1 MQGHHDN
8 HIPVEELSTRELLE
22 DLVEHTRLL
31 ARTESAQVKGD
42 VAQGKA
48 RLSDD
53 VAYARR
59 EIGSE
64 LGRAKQAGTSIAIG
78 GVIAHAAVYF
88 LLGAL
93 ALALWAI
100 GLPLWVGA
108 LIVGV
113 LAGVIGGLMLKG
125 GASRLKRVHLT
136 PRNTIQ
142 RLKEDKRWMTER
154 FRAMTH
160 RIRASA

>member
-1 MQGHHDN
+1 MHHDMFES
-8 HIPVEELSTRELLE
+8 PVGSLSTKELLE
-22 DLVEHTRLL
+22 DLVEHARLL
-31 ARTESAQVKGD
+31 ARIEATQLRGD
-42 VAQGKA
+42 VEVGRS

-53 VAYARR
+53 VAVARR
-59 EIGSE
+59 EIGEE
-64 LGRAKQAGTSIAIG
+64 LGRAKKAGSSIAIG

-93 ALALWAI
+93 ALGLWAA

-113 LAGVIGGLMLKG
+113 LAALIGGLMLKG
-125 GASRLKRVHLT
+125 GASRLKKVHLT
-136 PRNTIQ
+136 PRNALQ

-154 FRAMTH
+154 FRAMTS